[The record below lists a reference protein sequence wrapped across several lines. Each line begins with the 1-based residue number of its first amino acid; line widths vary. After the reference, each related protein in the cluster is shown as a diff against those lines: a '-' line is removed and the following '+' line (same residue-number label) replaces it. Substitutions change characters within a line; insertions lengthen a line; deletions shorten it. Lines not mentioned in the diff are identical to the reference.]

1 MKEPIGSTSSGTDY
15 SKGTAKDFAA
25 PPTPPDSKKPSPEIL
40 IERAHPIQSGPPS
53 PDSPLN
59 HSPKD
64 SVVSEDTPPV
74 SSPTPGL
81 VHLEGLGISIFESDH
96 VQRDQCLPSAQASK
110 PQLTPYPQDSL
121 SDNQQRA
128 DLVSVKTAVVSSAE
142 PKPFLQR
149 VFSKISQVTSTLARQ
164 RDKARE
170 RRVGNLLQLIEEIS
184 RGAHD
189 SDSREAIEKRILP
202 RDYEIFHDV
211 TYSRSYEHLIEKYDE
226 PEQLRGYI
234 KQGLRYEY
242 IPSTRGRHQF
252 RILMESA
259 VHNRIGCYWD
269 KKVGNWLDSI
279 QLITNTEDVPSMIKS
294 WGRTQVLLGGIIYR
308 PDCYYEF
315 RQRFKNKTMN
325 NSTEGSW
332 PSLVVEVIWSHPLGQ
347 AKINDYFQKS
357 KGAIRTVVSIDLS
370 KTYKQWNEIKQE
382 WKEDRNNL
390 RGPVDIHI
398 WHAQRDDDENW
409 HAIESLVIRV
419 CGEDGTA
426 NAAQRSCV
434 SLRDFVSEIDELS
447 MKMSAEQVRE
457 LDDLTFSLDM
467 NDFVDEINEALEKQR
482 EEDMIRERQGGRKK
496 TTKKQE
502 EDTKKGRAKA
512 KHRGVNEKRR
522 SGDEAK
528 KVAKTIIRFSTD
540 LGRYAEI
547 GGRAL
552 RWRPGKREG

>member
-1 MKEPIGSTSSGTDY
+1 MNEPIVSTSSGTDY
-15 SKGTAKDFAA
+15 SKGTAKGFGA

-40 IERAHPIQSGPPS
+40 LERAHLIQSGPPS

-59 HSPKD
+59 HWPITSTF
-64 SVVSEDTPPV
+64 SEDTPPV
-74 SSPTPGL
+74 SSLTPGL
-81 VHLEGLGISIFESDH
+81 VRLEGLGISISESDH
-96 VQRDQCLPSAQASK
+96 VQGDQSLPSAQASK
-110 PQLTPYPQDSL
+110 PQLTPYPQDSS

-128 DLVSVKTAVVSSAE
+128 DLVSVKTAAVSGTE

-149 VFSKISQVTSTLARQ
+149 FFSRISQVTSTLARQ

-170 RRVGNLLQLIEEIS
+170 RRVGNLLQSIEEIS

-189 SDSREAIEKRILP
+189 SNSREVIEKKILP

-211 TYSRSYEHLIEKYDE
+211 TYSRSYEHLIGKYDE
-226 PEQLRGYI
+226 PEKLRGYI
-234 KQGLRYEY
+234 KQSLSYEY
-242 IPSTRGRHQF
+242 RPSTRGRHQF

-269 KKVGNWLDSI
+269 KKVGDWLDSI
-279 QLITNTEDVPSMIKS
+279 QLITNTEDVPRMVKS

-315 RQRFKNKTMN
+315 RERFKNKTVN

-347 AKINDYFQKS
+347 VKINDYFQKS

-370 KTYKQWNEIKQE
+370 KTYKQWDEIKQE
-382 WKEDRNNL
+382 WKTDSNNL
-390 RGPVDIHI
+390 RGPVEIHV
-398 WHAQRDDDENW
+398 WHAQRDDNENLQ
-409 HAIESLVIRV
+409 AIESLVVKV

-426 NAAQRSCV
+426 DTAQRSCV
-434 SLRDFVSEIDELS
+434 SLRDFVSETDEYS

-457 LDDLTFSLDM
+457 LDDLTLSLDM
-467 NDFVDEINEALEKQR
+467 KEFVDEINEALEKQR
-482 EEDMIRERQGGRKK
+482 EEDMIRERQVGRKK
-496 TTKKQE
+496 PTKKQE

-512 KHRGVNEKRR
+512 KHRGLNDKRR

-528 KVAKTIIRFSTD
+528 KVAKTIIRVSKD
-540 LGRYAEI
+540 LGKYAEI

-552 RWRPGKREG
+552 RWLPRKREG